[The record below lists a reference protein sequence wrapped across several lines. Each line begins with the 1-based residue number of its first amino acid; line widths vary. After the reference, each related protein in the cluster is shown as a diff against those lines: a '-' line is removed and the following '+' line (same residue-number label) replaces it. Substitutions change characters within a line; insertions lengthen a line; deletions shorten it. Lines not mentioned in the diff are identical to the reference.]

1 MPAPR
6 TALLPIKTRSCRSQY
21 RIILTTSLDPS
32 ADRCHE
38 EITHVDLYL
47 TTCSK
52 FMTIVID
59 FYCALCGFFSPLLC
73 HQSGIHL
80 CLPAIAILVNVEFR
94 NRIDVASVPHH
105 VQ

>member
-59 FYCALCGFFSPLLC
+59 FIAHYVVFFLHYYVISR
-73 HQSGIHL
+73 
-80 CLPAIAILVNVEFR
+80 EFT
-94 NRIDVASVPHH
+94 SVY
-105 VQ
+105 QL

>member
-1 MPAPR
+1 MPAQER
-6 TALLPIKTRSCRSQY
+6 RSCPSKPGRAGSQY

-59 FYCALCGFFSPLLC
+59 FYCALCGFFHYYVISR
-73 HQSGIHL
+73 
-80 CLPAIAILVNVEFR
+80 EFT
-94 NRIDVASVPHH
+94 SVY
-105 VQ
+105 QL

>member
-6 TALLPIKTRSCRSQY
+6 TALSCPSKPGRAGSQY

-59 FYCALCGFFSPLLC
+59 FIAHYVVFFLHYYVISR
-73 HQSGIHL
+73 
-80 CLPAIAILVNVEFR
+80 EFT
-94 NRIDVASVPHH
+94 SVY
-105 VQ
+105 QL